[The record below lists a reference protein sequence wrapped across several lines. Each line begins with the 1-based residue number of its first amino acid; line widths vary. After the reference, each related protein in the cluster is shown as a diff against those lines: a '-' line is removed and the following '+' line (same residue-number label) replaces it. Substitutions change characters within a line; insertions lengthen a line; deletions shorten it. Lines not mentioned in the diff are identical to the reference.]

1 MRVGPA
7 PKVKVSFLGGTR
19 KKSSVSRKR
28 SLDARFVL
36 GNRDPKGPWKQ
47 MTAEPQGAG
56 RAPKQ
61 CQSRAGKN
69 GVREARQPHLAP
81 RRVQVR
87 GAPKSCNATSLP
99 RVQIGHE
106 NPKGNL
112 ASPVG
117 DRIRSNC
124 VSGTRE
130 IARRGGTIWQPNYG
144 HSWELIE
151 PWQ

>member
-7 PKVKVSFLGGTR
+7 PKVKVSFLGGTQ

-28 SLDARFVL
+28 RLDARFVL

-69 GVREARQPHLAP
+69 GVREAKQPLLAP
-81 RRVQVR
+81 AGRLTMRD
-87 GAPKSCNATSLP
+87 APQSCNTTLLRS
-99 RVQIGHE
+99 VQIGHQH
-106 NPKGNL
+106 PKGNL
-112 ASPVG
+112 GSAIG
-117 DRIRSNC
+117 DRIRSDC
-124 VSGTRE
+124 VSCTWE
-130 IARRGGTIWQPNYG
+130 TARRGGTRWQPNRG
-144 HSWELIE
+144 HSRELI
-151 PWQ
+151 